1 MSRVGRQPIAIPEGV
16 EVALSGTI
24 VRVKGPGGELS
35 FQLPPVVQAEKKD
48 DSLLLKADDS
58 DPGVRALYG
67 TARTRVANMVHGVK
81 TGFSKAIVIEGL
93 GFKAEPEGEK
103 LMLSIGYSHR
113 VAFPV
118 PKGIKVGVDKKQT
131 TISLSGADKELVGET
146 AARLRALRP
155 PEPYKGTG
163 IRYQGERIQRKAGKT
178 AAGAGVGVAGAAG
191 VKK

>member
-1 MSRVGRQPIAIPEGV
+1 MSRVGRQPIPIPAGV
-16 EVALSGTI
+16 EVVLSGTI

-35 FQLPPVVQAEKKD
+35 FELPPVVKAEKKD
-48 DSLLLKADDS
+48 NCLLLKADDS

-67 TARTRVANMVHGVK
+67 TARTRIANMVHGVH

-93 GFKAEPEGEK
+93 GFKAEPDGEK
-103 LMLSIGYSHR
+103 LMLSVGYSHR
-113 VAFPV
+113 VAFPL
-118 PKGIKVGVDKKQT
+118 PKGIKVAVDKKQT
-131 TISLSGADKELVGET
+131 TISLSGADKELLGVT

-178 AAGAGVGVAGAAG
+178 AAGAGVGAAGGAG